1 MLSCIFADLILSP
14 TALLTHH
21 INLPPLAP
29 TLQLLS
35 VGNASYVAAI
45 AAGVVI
51 SVGGLTESVV
61 KHASGALITW
71 CQDQVRDQFDCD
83 GLCVCCVVVCVCV

>member
-1 MLSCIFADLILSP
+1 M
-14 TALLTHH
+14 
-21 INLPPLAP
+21 
-29 TLQLLS
+29 
-35 VGNASYVAAI
+35 AAI

-71 CQDQVRDQFDCD
+71 CQNQVRDQFDCD
-83 GLCVCCVVVCVCV
+83 GLCVCCVVVCVCVCVVSIEQVTGNNPSNVRRISVCSIY